1 MDTGL
6 IHSNLSETMDKD
18 IPPIAFTVDR
28 SGTAMEMTK
37 FPQKG
42 CYLRL
47 SREPG
52 NSLSFEVWGYHSQTH
67 DQETLKKIIQR
78 RFYAS
83 KHIPLR
89 IRKKRSIEIAGLT
102 RIAREFTT
110 SRSATK
116 KRRCAVTIPSPDGG
130 PYGLVLFFSMYVGA
144 RRLGE
149 KSVLEH
155 PVHKQLIESF
165 RLTQ

>member
-1 MDTGL
+1 MDAGL
-6 IHSNLSETMDKD
+6 IQSTLSETMDKD
-18 IPPIAFTVDR
+18 IPPIAFKVDR

-37 FPQKG
+37 FPQRG

-52 NSLSFEVWGYHSQTH
+52 QSLSFEVWGYHSYTH
-67 DQETLKKIIQR
+67 DQVTLKKIIQR

-89 IRKKRSIEIAGLT
+89 LRKKGTVAIAGVN
-102 RIAREFTT
+102 RISREFTT

-116 KRRCAVTIPSPDGG
+116 KRRCAVLIPSPDGG
-130 PYGLVLFFSMYVGA
+130 PYGLVLLFSIYVGA
-144 RRLGE
+144 RRLRL

-155 PVHKQLIESF
+155 PVHKQLAESF
-165 RLTQ
+165 SLS

>member
-6 IHSNLSETMDKD
+6 IQSNLSETMDRD
-18 IPPIAFTVDR
+18 IPPIAFKVNR

-37 FPQKG
+37 FPQRG

-47 SREPG
+47 SREPSS
-52 NSLSFEVWGYHSQTH
+52 SLSFEVWGYHSQRH
-67 DQETLKKIIQR
+67 DDKTLEKIIRR

-89 IRKKRSIEIAGLT
+89 LRKKGTVKVAGLD
-102 RIAREFTT
+102 RISREFST
-110 SRSATK
+110 SRSTSK
-116 KRRCAVTIPSPDGG
+116 KRRCAVLIPSPDGG
-130 PYGLVLFFSMYVGA
+130 PYGLVLLFGMYVGA
-144 RRLGE
+144 RRLNLN
-149 KSVLEH
+149 SVLEH

-165 RLTQ
+165 RLT

>member
-1 MDTGL
+1 MDAGL
-6 IHSNLSETMDKD
+6 IQSTLSETLDKD
-18 IPPIAFTVDR
+18 IPPIAFKVDR

-37 FPQKG
+37 FPQRG

-52 NSLSFEVWGYHSQTH
+52 QSLSFEVWGYQSYTH
-67 DQETLKKIIQR
+67 DHSTLKKIIQR
-78 RFYAS
+78 RFYSS

-89 IRKKRSIEIAGLT
+89 LRKKGTVEIAGIN
-102 RIAREFTT
+102 RISREFTT

-116 KRRCAVTIPSPDGG
+116 KRRCAVLIPSPDGG
-130 PYGLVLFFSMYVGA
+130 PYGLVLLFSIYVGA
-144 RRLGE
+144 RRLGL

-155 PVHKQLIESF
+155 PVHKQLAESF
-165 RLTQ
+165 RLS